1 CFFQAEDGIRDR
13 NVTGVQT
20 CALPIYFLYRKEL
33 IIMIRTSIIA
43 VLAVGLIGVG
53 YWGYKEHEDKS
64 SLLIHAEN
72 NYQRSFHELSYHMD
86 MLHDNIGTSLAMNS
100 DGKLSLQFVDIWELS
115 SQANGNVSELP
126 LSLLPFQKTKK
137 FLADIGDFTY
147 DTAVRNL
154 DDDPLSDGEIETL
167 EKLYK
172 QSGELK
178 DELRSV

>member
-1 CFFQAEDGIRDR
+1 EYGGQGPF
-13 NVTGVQT
+13 V
-20 CALPIYFLYRKEL
+20 
-33 IIMIRTSIIA
+33 M
-43 VLAVGLIGVG
+43 
-53 YWGYKEHEDKS
+53 
-64 SLLIHAEN
+64 HAEN
-72 NYQRSFHELSYHMD
+72 NYQISFHELAKRMD
-86 MLHDNIGTSLAMNS
+86 MLHDNIGTSLAMSS
-100 DGKLSLQFVDIWELS
+100 DGKLSPQVVDIWKLT

-126 LSLLPFQKTKK
+126 LSLLPLQKTKK

-178 DELRSV
+178 DELRS